1 MNLEYKLCRTFS
13 NNEYTIGKLYENGV
27 YLCDTIEDIEREVKI
42 KDKTAI
48 PKGRYQVIVNMS
60 NRFKRLLPLL
70 LNVPGF
76 DGIRI
81 HNGVDETSSSGCII
95 VGKNTEKGKVTN
107 SKYWMNKITDNI
119 LNAQNKGIKI
129 YITIA

>member
-60 NRFKRLLPLL
+60 NPFIAKKIVHKKLITTAIFPRILPHILLIPALIL
-70 LNVPGF
+70 ESIFNICVSILTLCYCYINF
-76 DGIRI
+76 
-81 HNGVDETSSSGCII
+81 
-95 VGKNTEKGKVTN
+95 NTF
-107 SKYWMNKITDNI
+107 I
-119 LNAQNKGIKI
+119 LSI
-129 YITIA
+129 